1 MLHDLKH
8 GSMFNRVKR
17 LGEVKLEEDYLPLR
31 GMTLMDIFKGP
42 RQAVLDGPPL
52 NEAVLVL
59 VDDLKND
66 FLQPISQDFRDDF

>member
-1 MLHDLKH
+1 MCNCVEGL
-8 GSMFNRVKR
+8 S
-17 LGEVKLEEDYLPLR
+17 EVKFEQYDLFARAL
-31 GMTLMDIFKGP
+31 TLVY
-42 RQAVLDGPPL
+42 VLICPSKAILYSPPL